1 MSDLD
6 NSRDQFSDDEFG
18 ESFDGDKGKF
28 LKVQNENYDEAH
40 ELSGD
45 SFGESV
51 DTHDALPIDGIRND
65 HGDSPP
71 RHNMDLSGNVG
82 EYAHDDSDSEIP
94 GAKDS
99 MTQNH
104 AIGMIDGGDSESE
117 SSSEE
122 EVENVNKMKG
132 TYGRQSVMKLEKRDS
147 DDESSS
153 EDDDEVNGVPI
164 EGGYNPS
171 NYAHLDVPA
180 ECRDLFQYI
189 PRYKPHTIELETK
202 LKCFTPDLI
211 PAIGEIDPFIKIPRP
226 DGKSDMLALKVL
238 DEPATEQ
245 SDPTVTEMQLRALSK
260 KAALEPVVV
269 RSIEDA
275 EKNPR
280 EIQKWINS
288 ITELHKTKPKPQV
301 HYKKPMPDVEVL
313 MQEWPAEFEEAL
325 KDIPVPGANINM
337 ELKEYC
343 RVACALLDIPVY
355 DNIVESMH
363 LLFTLYNEFKT
374 NPHFQNLLKGENAA
388 NPAVD
393 MSEGLKI

>member
-51 DTHDALPIDGIRND
+51 DTHDALPLGDLDRKSR
-65 HGDSPP
+65 GDSPP

-104 AIGMIDGGDSESE
+104 AIGMIDGGDSES
-117 SSSEE
+117 
-122 EVENVNKMKG
+122 
-132 TYGRQSVMKLEKRDS
+132 
-147 DDESSS
+147 SS
-153 EDDDEVNGVPI
+153 EDEEDDDNDKIANNFARHSAMKLNKDDSEEGSSTDDEDDEPPL

-189 PRYKPHTIELETK
+189 SRHKPHTIELETK
-202 LKCFTPDLI
+202 LKCFVPDLI
-211 PAIGEIDPFIKIPRP
+211 PAVGEIDPFIKIPRP
-226 DGKSDMLALKVL
+226 HGKQDLLGLRVL